1 MDLLDT
7 VVEDDDRS
15 YFTCGHEEHLL
26 RLYIDHTFI

>member
-26 RLYIDHTFI
+26 LFDIDHTFI